1 MSPRSQHFESDR
13 PSLSSDLSP
22 ISRALQENEDW
33 YRDLVEHSQDL
44 LCIHDLQ
51 GRLLSV
57 NPTPARLLGYT
68 VEELLK
74 IPMREIIVPE
84 FRIQFDA
91 YLSQIARTG
100 EAYGL
105 MQVIGRSG
113 QRRIWEYHNTLRTE
127 GVESP
132 IVRGMAHDVTDQKR
146 AEVAFRQSEERFRV
160 ALDKSPI
167 RVFNQDRD
175 LRYTWAHNLKDG
187 WTPQDFLGKT
197 DEQIFNGENAARLTF
212 LKRRAMETRQGARAE
227 MSITVRGRTY
237 HCDLTIEPMIDASGQ
252 VLGITCACMDV
263 THLHDIAEELRA
275 AKEKLAQENLYLE
288 QEIDTEL
295 GFGEIVG
302 QSEALKAVM
311 QQVAH
316 VAPSDSTA
324 LLLGETGTGK
334 ELIARAIHR
343 SSKRSDHAFIKMNCA
358 AIPSG
363 LLESELFGHEKGAFT
378 GAVGKRIGRLE
389 LADKGTLFL
398 DEVGEIPLALQPK
411 LLRVLQDQEFER
423 LGGTQT
429 LKINFRLIAA
439 TNRDLRRSVDEQQF
453 RSDLYYRLNVFP
465 IRVPPLR
472 ERREDIR
479 LLIEH
484 FVQKNAKQ
492 MNKQITSIPRRTMD
506 RMMQWD
512 WPGNIRELENFVERS
527 VILSR
532 GSTLEAPVG
541 ELEVASD
548 ASTLVFTL
556 EDVEREHILRVLR
569 QSGGRLAG
577 VNGAAARLGLART
590 TLQSKLKNLGID
602 HRQFRS

>member
-1 MSPRSQHFESDR
+1 VSSRSQHPESDP
-13 PSLSSDLSP
+13 PSASSDVSP
-22 ISRALQENEDW
+22 IFRALQENEDW

-57 NPTPARLLGYT
+57 NPSPARLLGYT

-74 IPMREIIVPE
+74 IPMREIIAPE
-84 FRIQFDA
+84 FRAQFDA
-91 YLSQIARTG
+91 YLSQIVRTG
-100 EAYGL
+100 ESHGL
-105 MQVIGRSG
+105 MRVIGRSG
-113 QRRIWEYHNTLRTE
+113 ERRIWEYHNTLRTE
-127 GVESP
+127 GVQSP

-146 AEVAFRQSEERFRV
+146 AEIAFRQSEERFRV

-187 WTPQDFLGKT
+187 WKPQDFLGKT
-197 DEQIFNGENAARLTF
+197 DEEIFNAENAVRLTS
-212 LKRRAMETRQGARAE
+212 LKRRAMETHQGARDE
-227 MSITVRGRTY
+227 MSITVRGKTY
-237 HCDLTIEPMIDASGQ
+237 HCDLTIEPMIDAAGQ

-263 THLHDIAEELRA
+263 THLHDIAEELRV
-275 AKEKLAQENLYLE
+275 AKEKLAQEKLYLE

-302 QSEALKAVM
+302 QSEALKTVM
-311 QQVAH
+311 EQVAY
-316 VAPSDSTA
+316 VAPSDSTV

-363 LLESELFGHEKGAFT
+363 LLESELFGHERGAFT

-439 TNRDLRRSVDEQQF
+439 TNRDLHRSVDEQQF

-472 ERREDIR
+472 EGREDIR
-479 LLIEH
+479 LLVEH

-492 MNKQITSIPRRTMD
+492 MKKQITSIPRRTMD

-532 GSTLEAPVG
+532 GSTLDAPVG

-548 ASTLVFTL
+548 GTLVFTL

-590 TLQSKLKNLGID
+590 TLQSKLKHLGID